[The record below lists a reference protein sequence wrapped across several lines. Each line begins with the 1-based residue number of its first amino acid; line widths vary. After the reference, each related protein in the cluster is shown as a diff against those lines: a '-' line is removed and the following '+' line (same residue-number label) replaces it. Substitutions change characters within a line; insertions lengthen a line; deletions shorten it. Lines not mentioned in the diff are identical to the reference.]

1 MATIQEVK
9 QKMMELTG
17 DLAIAYGAKQAGI
30 DFIAA
35 YPITPQT
42 IIVEKLSEYLA
53 DGLIDAKYVNFE
65 SEHSAISA
73 VIGAELVGARGF
85 TATSSQG
92 LALMFEE
99 LAVASGMR
107 VPMVMAIA
115 MRALSAPIN
124 IHCDHSDLLSV
135 RDQGWVMMIAEN
147 AQEAYDQTIMSYKI
161 AEDPSVQLPVMYGID
176 GFIITHQMENVYTFP
191 DETVSNYLGVR
202 KSIYKLDP
210 DAPMTFGPLALTDSY
225 FEFRRQQHDAM
236 MNAYGVAKDVFRNYG
251 EMSGRSY
258 NPLKKYMT
266 EGADVLIFVA
276 GSTVGT
282 ARVAARKLREE
293 GVRAGVCGLTLL
305 RPFPSPEVLE
315 TFSDVKAVAVLE
327 RMASLGSP
335 TGPHYMDLASVV
347 YPELSVRMYDF
358 IYGLGGR
365 DIDSSM
371 IASAAKTAL
380 EDAEQRRP
388 NEVRFI
394 GVRE

>member
-1 MATIQEVK
+1 MATTQETK

-17 DLAIAYGAKQAGI
+17 DQAIAYGAKQAGI

-53 DGLIDAKYVNFE
+53 DGMINARYINVE

-73 VIGAELVGARGF
+73 VIGAELAGARGF

-99 LAVASGMR
+99 LPVAAGMR
-107 VPMVMAIA
+107 QPLVMAVA

-147 AQEAYDQTIMSYKI
+147 AQEAYDQTIMAFKI
-161 AEDPSVQLPVMYGID
+161 GEDPAVQLPVMYGID
-176 GFIITHQMENVYTFP
+176 GFIITHNMENVYTLP
-191 DETVSNYLGVR
+191 DEMVSSYLGVR
-202 KSIYKLDP
+202 KPMYRLDP
-210 DAPMTFGPLALTDSY
+210 DNPMTFGPLALYDTY

-236 MNAYGVAKDVFRNYG
+236 MNAYQVTKDVFADYER
-251 EMSGRSY
+251 MSGRKYS
-258 NPLKKYMT
+258 PLKNYMVDD
-266 EGADVLIFVA
+266 ADVLIFAA

-282 ARVAARKLREE
+282 ARQAARKLREE
-293 GVRAGVCGLTLL
+293 GVKAGVSGVTLL
-305 RPFPSPEVLE
+305 RPFPIPEVIE
-315 TFSDVKAVAVLE
+315 TFSNVKAVAVLE

-335 TGPHYMDLASVV
+335 AGPHYMDLASAV
-347 YPELSVRMYDF
+347 YPQLDVRMYDF
-358 IYGLGGR
+358 VYGLGGR
-365 DIDSSM
+365 DIDWEM
-371 IASAAKTAL
+371 IARCAKTTL
-380 EDAEQRRP
+380 SDAEHKRP
-388 NEVRFI
+388 NEVRFL